1 METHTAGVSSTIA
14 SVTSP
19 VTTLTVCMTTLTA
32 KLRRKFAIQYMKP
45 IASTTMLM
53 ENVTRAATQKSV
65 VGMAW
70 TVQRK
75 LQKNLLRTSWF
86 WLF

>member
-32 KLRRKFAIQYMKP
+32 KLRRKFASEFKF
-45 IASTTMLM
+45 
-53 ENVTRAATQKSV
+53 SV
-65 VGMAW
+65 
-70 TVQRK
+70 
-75 LQKNLLRTSWF
+75 
-86 WLF
+86 